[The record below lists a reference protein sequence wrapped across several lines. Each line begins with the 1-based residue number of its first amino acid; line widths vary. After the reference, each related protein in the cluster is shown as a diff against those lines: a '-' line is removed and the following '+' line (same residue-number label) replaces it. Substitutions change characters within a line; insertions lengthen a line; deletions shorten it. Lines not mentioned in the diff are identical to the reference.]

1 MFIKIGVYLDKKHFG
16 NRVIIYS
23 GDKEY
28 LLIIKDR
35 DEIGYFFVDNTMNKI
50 YPVNSYMRNI
60 GFVCDTENPIEQI
73 HPFDI
78 DISTYGYYVCPEH
91 LKKIIKLFA

>member
-23 GDKEY
+23 GDKGY